1 VLNIFEEFE
10 GSDGDYTVRSA
21 DLYDQTDTTQVV
33 EDTATMR
40 EDAGPDQAVIRREHG
55 NPAAKIL
62 VVAADIPANC
72 IAISGR
78 KRAPTGKLTFGSVT
92 QSLLLAADRLVL
104 TVMSG

>member
-1 VLNIFEEFE
+1 
-10 GSDGDYTVRSA
+10 
-21 DLYDQTDTTQVV
+21 
-33 EDTATMR
+33 M
-40 EDAGPDQAVIRREHG
+40 
-55 NPAAKIL
+55 IL

-78 KRAPTGKLTFGSVT
+78 KGAPTGKLIFGSVT

>member
-1 VLNIFEEFE
+1 
-10 GSDGDYTVRSA
+10 
-21 DLYDQTDTTQVV
+21 
-33 EDTATMR
+33 MR
-40 EDAGPDQAVIRREHG
+40 EDAGLDQAVLGREHR
-55 NPAAKIL
+55 NPAAMIL

-78 KRAPTGKLTFGSVT
+78 KGAPTGKLIFGSVT